1 MNGPHLPKLLASILT
16 LLLIN
21 QCFFE
26 WLPRV
31 RIIRYIFLLLLFSFV
46 IFFSSISLLF
56 SPGAQ
61 PPPLPP
67 HAGMIF
73 FVFCVPFFGNRLSFL
88 CYLRQSSLTVG
99 AQRNYFSPFHGITES
114 AGCSARNSAEQLDSL
129 RKKNES
135 HQVSNERRRFLFRL
149 GSFFLSFW

>member
-46 IFFSSISLLF
+46 IFFSAISLLF

-73 FVFCVPFFGNRLSFL
+73 FVFCVPFFGNRLSSF
-88 CYLRQSSLTVG
+88 CFLRQSSLTVG
-99 AQRNYFSPFHGITES
+99 AQTELFFAIPRNHGIGWLFCTEFR
-114 AGCSARNSAEQLDSL
+114 GTARQSSQE
-129 RKKNES
+129 K
-135 HQVSNERRRFLFRL
+135 
-149 GSFFLSFW
+149 